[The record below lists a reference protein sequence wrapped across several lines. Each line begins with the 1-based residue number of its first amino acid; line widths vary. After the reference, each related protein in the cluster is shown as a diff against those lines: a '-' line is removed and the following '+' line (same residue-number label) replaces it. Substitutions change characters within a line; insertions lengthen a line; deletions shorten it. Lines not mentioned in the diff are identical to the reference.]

1 MIKKSKFFKIL
12 PFFQDSSDD
21 ECGIPK
27 PPRDLPGRP
36 KSAAVTR
43 RLDFPGQKD
52 FVVGIFLDK
61 NITMLEFSWTSN
73 CRSFW
78 TRPCRHLDCC
88 LAASTWTG
96 SKRWR
101 DRDSRPPRL
110 STRRFSFLYLQPDL
124 AFVKVLS
131 LTSENFELRIFEF
144 IKTFFRATQGGKW
157 ARGKVEQHQ

>member
-1 MIKKSKFFKIL
+1 MFV
-12 PFFQDSSDD
+12 FQDSSDD

-43 RLDFPGQKD
+43 RLD
-52 FVVGIFLDK
+52 K
-61 NITMLEFSWTSN
+61 NISMLEFSWTSN

-101 DRDSRPPRL
+101 GRDSRPPRL

-131 LTSENFELRIFEF
+131 LTSENFEVRIFEF
-144 IKTFFRATQGGKW
+144 IKTFFRATQGGK
-157 ARGKVEQHQ
+157 